1 MSDDLEILREA
12 INSFD
17 NVGDNCV
24 FVKDVGKILRIC
36 GLYPSDESVNKQL
49 GNLLDN
55 PDERVG
61 ANVILPIYNELKKD
75 VVNTG
80 NPVKTIEPILNLLDP
95 EGTGSIKISDLRIML
110 QTYGEKLDNMEID
123 GILSYLLISED
134 GYVSKDSFI
143 REICF
148 DMF

>member
-17 NVGDNCV
+17 NIGDMCV
-24 FVKDVGKILRIC
+24 FVKDVGKILRVC

-61 ANVILPIYNELKKD
+61 VNVVLPIYNELKKD
-75 VVNTG
+75 ILNSE
-80 NPVKTIEPILNLLDP
+80 NPVKTIEPILNLLDL

-110 QTYGEKLDNMEID
+110 QTYGEKLENMEID
-123 GILSYLLISED
+123 AIFSSLPIDED